1 MVGIILAAVALL
13 LVAATLGLASWVASS
28 LLLEPHRD
36 LVREGADIR
45 ALRGD
50 QVELSATR
58 ASVREGTYG
67 LAFPGGYAVVG
78 QVLHTKPGS
87 VTRELLGLSG
97 RRLRTGDR
105 VGVDP
110 DVFKGDPL
118 KALGIPFR
126 EITYPDP
133 LGPMPAWLVP
143 GEGLTWA
150 IFVHG
155 IDGTREDGLRD
166 LPPLVAAR
174 IPTLV
179 ISYRNDPDAPRSPD
193 GMVHLGMTEWQDL
206 EAAAGLA
213 VRHGARDLVLL
224 GDSIGGA
231 IVTRFMRESPMA
243 ARVSRL
249 VLDSPALDWR
259 SIIARQA
266 ERLRVPFLGG
276 TTELMIKA
284 RIGIDWAGMD
294 EIAHASDFRVPI
306 LLFQGLDDDLVPA
319 ADSEAFA
326 RRLPG
331 LVTLVRVPGAGHVE
345 CWNVDP
351 EAYEERLRAFVSG
364 AR

>member
-1 MVGIILAAVALL
+1 MVVGIILAAVALV
-13 LVAATLGLASWVASS
+13 LVAAGFGVASWVASS

-36 LVREGADIR
+36 LVREGADVR

-50 QVELSATR
+50 QVELSETR
-58 ASVREGTYG
+58 ASLREGTYG
-67 LAFPGGYAVVG
+67 LAFRGGYAVVG
-78 QVLHTKPGS
+78 QVLRTKPGS

-97 RRLRTGDR
+97 RLRTGDR

-110 DVFKGDPL
+110 DVYRGDPWQ
-118 KALGIPFR
+118 ALGIPFE
-126 EITYPDP
+126 EIVYPDP

-143 GEGLTWA
+143 GEGPTWA

-155 IDGTREDGLRD
+155 LDGTREDGLRD

-174 IPTLV
+174 MPTLV
-179 ISYRNDPDAPRSPD
+179 ISYRNDAGAPRSPD
-193 GMVHLGMTEWQDL
+193 GIVHLGMTEWQDL

-213 VRHGARDLVLL
+213 VRQGAQDLILL
-224 GDSIGGA
+224 GDSIGGS

-266 ERLRVPFLGG
+266 DRMRVPFLGG
-276 TTELMIKA
+276 TTELVIKA
-284 RIGIDWAGMD
+284 RTGIDWRAMD
-294 EIAHASDFRVPI
+294 EIAHASEFQVPI
-306 LLFQGLDDDLVPA
+306 LLFQGLDDDLVPP

-331 LVTLVRVPGAGHVE
+331 LVTLVKVPGAGHIE

-351 EAYEERLRAFVSG
+351 EAYEGRLRAFVSSS
-364 AR
+364 R